1 METPTDKQVEA
12 YINSVPGLRKE
23 WGILGAK
30 RIARVCFAIMII
42 CLIAIVA
49 GAIYIMIFDESKLS
63 MNEITGIA
71 IVLVLTYV
79 ACGLR
84 VFQLRFERAELVR
97 YRKALAEKLVGNP
110 ATDAD
115 TQVRISDSFAW
126 KKDHY
131 RTVAR
136 MIGITGF
143 IIITLNTYQSGELVL
158 SRMLL
163 FDGAIIAFLA
173 GAFWNNFAFKAEALE
188 VELEERSR
196 ATIKWQTEHPGE
208 AQQIINE
215 ADHTDTADDLNSNVS
230 EELPQGKH
238 SKNN

>member
-12 YINSVPGLRKE
+12 YIKSVPGLRKE
-23 WGILGAK
+23 WGIPGAR
-30 RIARVCFAIMII
+30 RIARLCSAIMII

-49 GAIYIMIFDESKLS
+49 GAILIMMFDESRLS
-63 MNEITGIA
+63 MNELTGIA
-71 IVLVLTYV
+71 IVLVLTYI

-84 VFQLRFERAELVR
+84 IFQLRFERAELVR
-97 YRKALAEKLVGNP
+97 YRKALAEKLIGNP

-115 TQVRISDSFAW
+115 TQVRISASFAW

-131 RTVAR
+131 RTVTR
-136 MIGITGF
+136 MIGIAGF
-143 IIITLNTYQSGELVL
+143 IIITLNTYQSGELVF

-196 ATIKWQTEHPGE
+196 ATMKWQMEHSDE
-208 AQQIINE
+208 VQQIINE
-215 ADHTDTADDLNSNVS
+215 ADRADTTDDLSSNVS

-238 SKNN
+238 FKKD